1 MDLLMAGGP
10 KLRGRNDECA
20 VLEVLLEHAR
30 AGHSGALLL
39 RGEAGVGKS
48 ALLEYA
54 IESASEMRVLRA
66 AGVESE
72 KELAFAALHQLCAP
86 VLDRLERLPAP
97 QRDALVTTF
106 GMRGGAVPDRFFV
119 GLAALSLLSEVADE
133 RPLVVCVDDA
143 QWLDRASAQALSFV
157 ARRLQAE
164 SVVLLFAA
172 REPIH
177 ELAGIPELAVG
188 GLRDADA
195 RMLLASAIPGRLDD
209 RVAAQLVAEAR
220 GNPLALLELPRG
232 LSPSQLAGGFGL
244 PGALSLEGRIEE
256 TFLQRMNA
264 LPEDAQQLLL
274 LAAAEPA
281 GDPAL
286 LWRAAAR
293 LAITAAALDPAE
305 AAGLLEIGARVRFR
319 HPLVRSAI
327 YGSATPEGRRR
338 VHRALAEATDTRAD
352 PDRGAWHLAES
363 TAGTDE
369 GVASELE
376 QAAGRAQARGGL
388 AAAAAFLE
396 RAVSLTPE
404 PDRRG
409 RRALA
414 AAQTKYEAGALDDA
428 LRLLA
433 AAEAGPLDE
442 LQRARVELLRAEI
455 AFAAR
460 RGSDAPALLLNAARA
475 LEPVDASLARDTYLE
490 ALSAARF
497 AGRLA
502 RGAGV
507 VEVSDAALAGLPAR
521 QPPRPPDLLLQG
533 LATLFTEG
541 YFAGAPILKDA
552 LSAFTRDTALAPG
565 EARWLPLA
573 CRAAADVWDDEAW
586 RLLSAREL
594 ERIRDAGALTA
605 LPLALSTVSYIYA
618 ISGELA
624 AAASLLDET
633 RAACEAI
640 GIPSHNYVALW
651 IAALRGREAELS
663 ELIERTVG
671 EAAGRGE
678 EFALS
683 ITQHVSAV
691 LNNGLGR
698 YEVALDVLRAQV
710 ADPFHVDGSPR
721 ATAELIEAA
730 VRCGEHALAERA
742 LERLLDTTR
751 ASGTE
756 WALGVEARSRALLS
770 EGDAADR
777 LYLEAIER
785 LGRTRQHV
793 QLARAHLV
801 YGEWLRRERRRI
813 DAREHLRTALEMF
826 TRMGAEAF
834 ATRAERELLAT
845 GERARKRTVETREEL
860 TAQEAQIARLARDG
874 LSNREIGDRLI
885 ISRHTVAYHLRKVF
899 TKLGIASRN
908 QLDKALLDSDGA
920 ERVA

>member
-20 VLEVLLEHAR
+20 ALEGLLEDAQ

-39 RGEAGVGKS
+39 RGDAGVGKT

-54 IESASEMRVLRA
+54 IESASELRVLRA

-106 GMRGGAVPDRFFV
+106 GMRDGAVPDRFFV

-133 RPLVVCVDDA
+133 RALLCVIDDA
-143 QWLDRASAQALSFV
+143 QWLDRASAQALAFV

-172 REPIH
+172 RDPIP
-177 ELAGIPELAVG
+177 ELAGIPELEVG
-188 GLRDADA
+188 GLRDPDA
-195 RMLLASAIPGRLDD
+195 RTLLASALPGRLDD
-209 RVAAQLVAEAR
+209 RVADQLVAEAR

-256 TFLQRMNA
+256 TFIQRMHA
-264 LPEDAQQLLL
+264 LPEGAQRLLL

-286 LWRAAAR
+286 LWHAAER
-293 LAITAAALDPAE
+293 LAIPAAALDPAE
-305 AAGLLEIGARVRFR
+305 AAGLLEVAARVRFR

-327 YGSATPEGRRR
+327 YRSATPDERRR
-338 VHRALAEATDTRAD
+338 VHAALAEVTDMRAD

-369 GVASELE
+369 RVAGELE

-396 RAVSLTPE
+396 RAVSLTPD
-404 PDRRG
+404 PADRG

-428 LRLLA
+428 LRLLGTA
-433 AAEAGPLDE
+433 TAGPLDE

-455 AFAAR
+455 AFAER
-460 RGSDAPALLLNAARA
+460 RGSDAPAFLLKAARS
-475 LEPVDASLARDTYLE
+475 LVPVDANLARDTYLE

-502 RGAGV
+502 RDAGV
-507 VEVSDAALAGLPAR
+507 IEVSEAALAGLAPR

-533 LATLFTEG
+533 LATLFTAG
-541 YFAGAPILKDA
+541 YAAGAPILKNA
-552 LSAFTRDTALAPG
+552 LTDFQREIALAPG

-594 ERIRDAGALTA
+594 ERTREAGALTA

-624 AAASLLDET
+624 AAASLQEET

-640 GIPSHNYVALW
+640 GIPTHNYVALW
-651 IAALRGREAELS
+651 IAALRGREAELA

-683 ITQHVSAV
+683 ITQHVTAV
-691 LNNGLGR
+691 LHNGLGR
-698 YEVALDVLRAQV
+698 YDVALDVLRGQV

-721 ATAELIEAA
+721 ATSELVEAA
-730 VRCGEHALAERA
+730 VRCGEEALAERA
-742 LERLLDTTR
+742 LERLVETTG

-770 EGDAADR
+770 EGDAAER

-785 LGRTRQHV
+785 LGRTRQSV

-826 TRMGAEAF
+826 TGMGAHAF
-834 ATRAERELLAT
+834 AGRAERELSAT
-845 GERARKRTVETREEL
+845 GGQARKRTVETREEL
-860 TAQEAQIARLARDG
+860 TAQEVQIARLARDG
-874 LSNREIGDRLI
+874 LSNREIGERLI

-899 TKLGIASRN
+899 TKLGITSRN
-908 QLDKALLDSDGA
+908 QLDKARLDSGGA